1 MQVLTMAIGAVAL
14 ILLGYYIYILMRG
27 DKQ

>member
-1 MQVLTMAIGAVAL
+1 MQILTMAIGGIAL